1 MRQDQAIL
9 FFVRDEQ
16 LEGAI
21 KPLPRLGNASVGY
34 NAINR
39 AICARLSSLRDRVD
53 IVLSTD
59 GSGSSVETDY
69 LLKQKGKTFGERI
82 TQAVEATFTL
92 GYKQIVVIGNDS
104 PDITPEDIETGF
116 SLLKSGA
123 GTAAAPTYDGG
134 AFLIALDR
142 AHFKHQTFLQLPWQT
157 PQLFEALCSQLSAVS
172 LPVIRADYDSWH
184 TQAAQRE
191 LIELLGIALCPTIL
205 TQITR
210 FTIPSA
216 RRKAST
222 RIFLTAP
229 PLSFPSMGIASR

>member
-16 LEGAI
+16 LEEAI
-21 KPLPRLGNASVGY
+21 KPLPRLGNSLVGY
-34 NAINR
+34 SAINR
-39 AICARLSSLRDRVD
+39 AICARLTSLRDRVD

-69 LLKQKGKTFGERI
+69 LLKQKGRTFGERI
-82 TQAVEATFTL
+82 THAVEATFAL
-92 GYKQIVVIGNDS
+92 GYKQVVVIGNDS
-104 PDITPEDIETGF
+104 PEITPEDIETGF
-116 SLLKSGA
+116 SLLKSGT
-123 GTAAAPTYDGG
+123 GVAAAPTYDGG

-142 AHFKHQTFLQLPWQT
+142 DHFNHQTFLQLPWQT
-157 PQLFEALCSQLSAVS
+157 PRLFEALCSQLSAIS
-172 LPVIRADYDSWH
+172 LSVMRADYDSWYSG
-184 TQAAQRE
+184 AAQRV
-191 LIELLGIALCPTIL
+191 LIGLLDIALCPSIL
-205 TQITR
+205 TRTTR

-229 PLSFPSMGIASR
+229 PLFFPSTATASR